1 MTAVQDAVPQSKP
14 PAKEREW
21 SPKLWLG
28 CDFIPWL
35 RLLAQNGFDVDWP
48 FVPSAL
54 AVTFISPVHSYLRWL
69 QSLLFSRA
77 VARTRIRKQPLF
89 ILGHWR
95 SGTTWL
101 HELLV
106 LDPRH
111 TSPTTYECMVPN
123 HLIVSEWF
131 VTRWLSF
138 LVPSKRPMDNM
149 AMGWNRPQEDEFA
162 LCNLGLPSPY
172 LTIAFPNRAPR
183 NLEYLDM
190 EGISRAELQRWQQ
203 ALLRFL
209 KEISYKRPQRLVL
222 KSPTHTGRI
231 KALLE
236 LFPDARFVHIVRD
249 PYVLFPSTVKLW
261 KSLYAQHGLQC
272 PNFAGLEQYVFENFN
287 RMYRKFE
294 AERSLI
300 PPGRFHELR
309 YEDLV
314 RDPVGQVR
322 AIYEQLDLGDFEQA
336 LPALEAYQAEVADY
350 KTNRY
355 EISPELQDEIT
366 RHWGDFIRKYGYT
379 REPSTEGKGLLL
391 ESRQPPIFNR

>member
-1 MTAVQDAVPQSKP
+1 
-14 PAKEREW
+14 
-21 SPKLWLG
+21 
-28 CDFIPWL
+28 
-35 RLLAQNGFDVDWP
+35 VD
-48 FVPSAL
+48 
-54 AVTFISPVHSYLRWL
+54 
-69 QSLLFSRA
+69 
-77 VARTRIRKQPLF
+77 QPLF

-111 TSPTTYECMVPN
+111 TSPTTYECIVPN
-123 HLIVSEWF
+123 HLLVSERI

-149 AMGWNRPQEDEFA
+149 AMGWDRPQEDEFA

-172 LTIAFPNRAPR
+172 LNIAFPNRPPR

-190 EGISRAELQRWQQ
+190 DGVSRADVERWQQ
-203 ALLRFL
+203 TLLRFL
-209 KEISYKRPQRLVL
+209 KQITYKRPKRLVL

-249 PYVLFPSTVKLW
+249 PYVIFPSTVKLW
-261 KSLYAQHGLQC
+261 KSLYSQHGLQRA
-272 PNFAGLEQYVFENFN
+272 NFAGLEQYVFDNFN
-287 RMYRKFE
+287 RMYGKFE
-294 AERSLI
+294 AERTLI
-300 PPGRFHELR
+300 PAGRFHELR

-322 AIYEQLDLGDFEQA
+322 ELYDRLDLGDFEQA
-336 LPALEAYQAEVADY
+336 RPALEAYQAEVADY
-350 KTNRY
+350 QTNRY
-355 EISPELQDEIT
+355 DVPPELQDEIT
-366 RHWGDFIRKYGYT
+366 RHWGDFIRRYGYS
-379 REPSTEGKGLLL
+379 RESSGTEDGAPAH
-391 ESRQPPIFNR
+391 SRQTHRS

>member
-1 MTAVQDAVPQSKP
+1 MTAVAEAAKQGRE
-14 PAKEREW
+14 PAKPREW

-28 CDFIPWL
+28 CDFVPWL
-35 RLLAQNGFDVDWP
+35 RLLARNGFDVDWR
-48 FVPSAL
+48 FVPSVTAT
-54 AVTFISPVHSYLRWL
+54 TFISPVHSYLRWL
-69 QSLLFSRA
+69 QSALFSRA
-77 VARTRIRKQPLF
+77 IARTPIREQPVF

-111 TSPTTYECMVPN
+111 TSPTTYECLVPN
-123 HLIVSEWF
+123 HCIVSEWF

-149 AMGWNRPQEDEFA
+149 AMGWDRPQEDEFA
-162 LCNLGLPSPY
+162 LVNLGVPSPY
-172 LTIAFPNRAPR
+172 LTIAFPNRGASHS
-183 NLEYLDM
+183 EYLDM
-190 EGISRAELQRWQQ
+190 EGISRADLVRWQA
-203 ALLRFL
+203 ALMRFL
-209 KEISYKRPQRLVL
+209 KEISYKRPKRLVL

-236 LFPDARFVHIVRD
+236 MFPEARFVHIVRD
-249 PYVLFPSTVKLW
+249 PYVIFPSTVKLW
-261 KSLYAQHGLQC
+261 KSLYSQHGLQH
-272 PNFAGLEQYVFENFN
+272 ATSDGLEEYVFDNFN

-294 AERSLI
+294 AERGLI
-300 PPGRFHELR
+300 DPSRFHELR

-336 LPALEAYQAEVADY
+336 RPALEAYQAGVADY
-350 KTNRY
+350 QTNRY
-355 EISPELQDEIT
+355 EISPELEDKVT
-366 RHWGDFIRKYGYT
+366 ARWGDFIRKYRYERHAAQGS
-379 REPSTEGKGLLL
+379 PVSA
-391 ESRQPPIFNR
+391 SNR